1 MLFHTQ
7 LFILVFLPVV
17 LGFYY
22 LSRRH
27 HTLQQWLLVAASL
40 IFYGYWD
47 VRLIPLLIGSVI
59 VNWLVAQQYV
69 QSKHKWL
76 IYLGVLANLALLGI
90 FKYANFFAETFAALH
105 GSQHQYWDIVLPLG
119 ISFFTFQQLS
129 YLVDLN
135 RGNAPLYS
143 LRKYALYVTFFPQ
156 LIAGPIV
163 RHNEILPQFKESIG
177 PEVMVKR
184 ISQGLILFMLGV
196 IKKVVV
202 GDTLAGIVD
211 PLYATVQ
218 SLSCIEAWI
227 AAFGFSLQIY
237 FDFSGYSDMAIG
249 LGLMFGVILPENFA
263 APYRATSIVE
273 FWRRWHMTL
282 SRFLKDYLYIPLGGN
297 RFGATHQVGAL
308 LVTMLLGGLWH
319 GANWTF
325 VIWGLIHGSA
335 LATNHMWQKT
345 GIKLPSVLAWS
356 LTFVV
361 VVLAFALFRA
371 PDVATA
377 ALLYAKMF
385 SLPIAGEAGLTL
397 KSLWILPVAFLI
409 VLFGMTTQTY
419 VFEKFKPARIG
430 AVALGLT
437 GVWLV
442 LKLGGD
448 FGHEFIYFQF

>member
-7 LFILVFLPVV
+7 LFILIFLPVI

-27 HTLQQWLLVAASL
+27 QALQQCLLIAASFV
-40 IFYGYWD
+40 FYGYWD
-47 VRLIPLLIGSVI
+47 VRLIPLLVGSVV
-59 VNWLVAQQYV
+59 VNWLVARQYKE
-69 QSKHKWL
+69 SGNRLL
-76 IYLGVLANLALLGI
+76 IYLGVLSNLSLLAI

-129 YLVDLN
+129 YLVDLK
-135 RGNAPLYS
+135 RGAAPLYS
-143 LRKYALYVTFFPQ
+143 LRRYALYVTFFPQ

-163 RHNEILPQFKESIG
+163 RHNEILPQFEQSIG
-177 PEVMVKR
+177 QDVLAKR
-184 ISQGLILFMLGV
+184 ISQGILLFTLGV
-196 IKKVVV
+196 IKKVVI
-202 GDTLAGIVD
+202 GDALAEIVN
-211 PLYATVQ
+211 PLYAAAQT
-218 SLSCIEAWI
+218 LSCIEAWI

-249 LGLMFGVILPENFA
+249 LGLMFGLILPENFA
-263 APYRATSIVE
+263 APYRSTSIIE

-297 RFGATHQVGAL
+297 RFGSLHQVSAL

-325 VIWGLIHGSA
+325 VVWGIIHGSA
-335 LATNHMWQKT
+335 LAINHMWKKT
-345 GIKLPSVLAWS
+345 GIKLPNSLAWC
-356 LTFVV
+356 LTFAVV
-361 VVLAFALFRA
+361 ILAFALFRS
-371 PDVATA
+371 PDISTA
-377 ALLYAKMF
+377 ISLYAKMF
-385 SLPIAGEAGLTL
+385 SLPVGKAGLAF
-397 KSLWILPVAFLI
+397 KSLWIFPAAFLI
-409 VLFGMTTQTY
+409 ALFGITTQRY
-419 VFEKFKPARIG
+419 VFEKAQPVRIG
-430 AVALGLT
+430 AVVLGLT

-442 LKLGGD
+442 VKLGGD